1 MIDTLHRNNTQYSTI
16 LYTCITYDTQTEM
29 YILSTLT
36 LATTIRKK
44 QKTPSSYMLY
54 PAVHPRN
61 IWKHFFTLY
70 FPKKLGRN
78 VKHSSWIVFYTNLS
92 NLPGLPWTCQS
103 VNPTYT
109 QLQSKLPFTLGII
122 PAVGPNPF
130 SKNETMIHWLWGGE
144 RYSQYQVL
152 FMEIM
157 LTSFLELGNLVT
169 IFVISTV
176 FWGVT
181 VEGSISFSATSMLNP
196 VETLSLTWKHLEKYW
211 KNDKT
216 HIGPKKDAKPKTDQL
231 VFLGPAAGFLGTLN
245 AACTSDFRSFI
256 DRTSG

>member
-1 MIDTLHRNNTQYSTI
+1 
-16 LYTCITYDTQTEM
+16 M

-36 LATTIRKK
+36 LATAIRNK

-92 NLPGLPWTCQS
+92 NFPGLPWTCQS
-103 VNPTYT
+103 ANPIYM

-130 SKNETMIHWLWGGE
+130 PSKNETMIHWLWVGE

-169 IFVISTV
+169 IFVSTI

-181 VEGSISFSATSMLNP
+181 VEGSISFSAMSMLNP
-196 VETLSLTWKHLEKYW
+196 VETLSSQTPRKTL
-211 KNDKT
+211 KNMIQLYKT
-216 HIGPKKDAKPKTDQL
+216 HIGPKECKAQNRSASFSGASGQRPAFWGLSMQL
-231 VFLGPAAGFLGTLN
+231 ALQTLDLSLIGLLVRWMN
-245 AACTSDFRSFI
+245 
-256 DRTSG
+256 